1 MLRYVAGLTA
11 LLCALLAG
19 GFFPGTVRAGDDPP
33 ERVTI
38 RIDELDGSGVRG
50 TAVLTARGDTTLVAM
65 DVTGAP
71 GTHPDHI
78 HRSTC
83 DDPEPDPLYPL
94 TDVVLSAAD
103 PAGHSETVVDVS
115 LADLLAEPHLILI
128 HKSADEIDVYLACA
142 DITADAVV
150 DMADTG
156 AGPASGWPRA
166 QGLGLAVL
174 AAALAA
180 VAALGVRRRTLGT
193 VVTMDRSG
201 GDRE

>member
-1 MLRYVAGLTA
+1 MSRYVVGITA
-11 LLCALLAG
+11 LLCALLAALSAG
-19 GFFPGTVRAGDDPP
+19 GVSHGTARAQDDDPP

-50 TAVLTARGDTTLVAM
+50 TAVLTARGDTTLVVM

-103 PAGHSETVVDVS
+103 PEGHSETVVDVP

-128 HKSADEIDVYLACA
+128 HKSADEINVYLACA
-142 DITADAVV
+142 DIEADAVI

-156 AGPASGWPRA
+156 IGPASGWPRA
-166 QGLGLAVL
+166 PRLGMAVL

-180 VAALGVRRRTLGT
+180 AAALGVRPRT
-193 VVTMDRSG
+193 R
-201 GDRE
+201 